1 MLLYYKWE
9 KSYCFL
15 KNARYEKL
23 NDPKT
28 KHPVKAT
35 KSWDYKKL
43 EENSEDDN
51 PVIDDDD
58 DAKDED
64 DHKKNSD

>member
-1 MLLYYKWE
+1 MK
-9 KSYCFL
+9 
-15 KNARYEKL
+15 
-23 NDPKT
+23 DPKT

-51 PVIDDDD
+51 LVIDDDD

-64 DHKKNSD
+64 DYKKNSDWIFMHCEMKIQCMHN